1 MYPCALLEQLTVP
14 PPRRVRHI
22 IMFKGRDNI
31 IRAAAT
37 IIIIIII
44 ILSAVPPVPFV
55 FLTRFTRRNRYAL
68 VHNNMI

>member
-1 MYPCALLEQLTVP
+1 MYPGAILEQLTVP

-22 IMFKGRDNI
+22 IMFKGHDNI

-44 ILSAVPPVPFV
+44 PSAVPPVPFV